1 VAAQGNSSTQLRR
14 YIDQQVGG
22 IQKLMVP
29 AHNTDLPQPR
39 LANGNPDPQFE
50 TTEAK
55 RYLGNCSFTTRREQP
70 GLSRSSVASSNTV
83 EPRPAEPV
91 ISARRISIARDSDT
105 RTRGPVRMIHFSPSL
120 VASVSA
126 NPRVSDN
133 AARRAR
139 GPAMPDGAANCAVSA
154 STNGD
159 QDTPGQKR
167 SRKDFGWKPQD
178 WAQFGRV

>member
-1 VAAQGNSSTQLRR
+1 MTCQHSRGRPIAALAIALLVLVSSIVAAQGNSSTQLRR

-29 AHNTDLPQPR
+29 AHNTELPQPR

-91 ISARRISIARDSDT
+91 ISARRHRSPARASISPPAGKDEASRTPTGTSLRVDGRLRTCRSCGRRRSSRATPWLT
-105 RTRGPVRMIHFSPSL
+105 RC
-120 VASVSA
+120 
-126 NPRVSDN
+126 PR
-133 AARRAR
+133 
-139 GPAMPDGAANCAVSA
+139 
-154 STNGD
+154 
-159 QDTPGQKR
+159 
-167 SRKDFGWKPQD
+167 
-178 WAQFGRV
+178 